1 MNYNRVK
8 FLFIELYKELCETF
22 DDFESDFA
30 SATGRLPIQKESGSI
45 VMTPQEEIDEVTEY
59 FEKITQSREAVESF
73 IKKLAPSVKARQRF
87 DVSSSYHYLVA
98 KETRSGNI
106 EIGRNVAVNY
116 AAFKRKLASV
126 YGMTQKDIHTLIKAV
141 N

>member
-22 DDFESDFA
+22 DDFEADFA
-30 SATGRLPIQKESGSI
+30 TAIRPASVQKEPCLVVIAS
-45 VMTPQEEIDEVTEY
+45 QEESDKVTEY

-106 EIGRNVAVNY
+106 EIGRNTAVNY
-116 AAFKRKLASV
+116 AAFKRKLASA
-126 YGMTQKDIHTLIKAV
+126 YGMTQKDIHALIKAV